1 MNETGRNRLALL
13 KSPFMLLAVL
23 ALCLAQRAAPTAK
36 PSARDETAGGKLFG
50 QTLEEFANRRELVRE
65 AAKGG
70 IVLLRAPGEGE
81 DVDRVRFRTD
91 NNLMYLTGVEAP
103 RAWLALLPEGDPSG
117 KREILFLPPQRP
129 GASVWTAPYPGP
141 GAETE
146 RATGIES
153 VQSTRTMWETLRP
166 SLLNA
171 KTVHLAG
178 PVGERARYTETAELE
193 ARLRAINP
201 NLEITGSAQSLIH
214 PLRWRKSPGE
224 IANLRAAIAATA
236 DAQISVGRFFRKD
249 VTELAAEGVIIAAFR
264 KGGAVREG
272 FPCIVGS
279 GPNSNILHYYAGDR
293 RMKTGDLVV
302 VDIGAEYNYYTADI
316 TRTFPVGGKFSPRQ
330 REVYQ
335 LVLDTQRACE
345 KHVVPGKTTLW
356 ELDQFARDFMRKSPL
371 RAKDSM
377 GQLRTMDAFFVHGL
391 GHWLGM
397 DVHDVGGG
405 SAVLQ
410 PGVVFTIEPGIYL
423 PSEGFGIRI
432 EDDYLVTP
440 GGLEKLSRDLPGDPA
455 EIEAIMRGS
464 RK

>member
-1 MNETGRNRLALL
+1 VNETGRNRLNRLRGGFALL
-13 KSPFMLLAVL
+13 TLLT
-23 ALCLAQRAAPTAK
+23 LCLAQRAAPTA
-36 PSARDETAGGKLFG
+36 PPLARENAASGRLFG
-50 QTLEEFANRRELVRE
+50 QTLDEFANRRELVRE

-70 IVLLRAPGEGE
+70 IVLLRAPAEGG

-91 NNLMYLTGVEAP
+91 NNVMYLTGVEAP
-103 RAWLALLPEGDPSG
+103 RACLALLPEGDPSG
-117 KREILFLPPQRP
+117 KREILFLPPQNA

-166 SLLNA
+166 SLMNA

-236 DAQISVGRFFRKD
+236 DAQISVARFLRKD

-264 KGGAVREG
+264 RGGAVREG

-279 GPNSNILHYYAGDR
+279 GPNSNILHYFAGDR
-293 RMKTGDLVV
+293 KMQPGDLVV

-316 TRTFPVGGKFSPRQ
+316 TRTFPVSGRFTPRQ

-345 KHVVPGKTTLW
+345 KYVVPGKTTLW
-356 ELDQFARDFMRKSPL
+356 ELDQYARDFMRKSPL
-371 RAKDSM
+371 RAKDSK
-377 GQLRTMDAFFVHGL
+377 GELRTMDAFFVHGL

-397 DVHDVGGG
+397 DVHDVSGG

-440 GGLEKLSRDLPGDPA
+440 GGLEKLSRDLPSDPA
-455 EIEAIMRGS
+455 QIEAIMRGS
-464 RK
+464 RR